1 MLNGSSIHKSKG
13 QEPIVV
19 WDSWGIGGL
28 FYNIYICE
36 WWKDQ
41 INTISNSNS
50 KINWKHILFI
60 GPGQSISLICI
71 VVK

>member
-41 INTISNSNS
+41 INTISNSTKKKKKIQKEQKSLVFS
-50 KINWKHILFI
+50 KEN
-60 GPGQSISLICI
+60 
-71 VVK
+71 